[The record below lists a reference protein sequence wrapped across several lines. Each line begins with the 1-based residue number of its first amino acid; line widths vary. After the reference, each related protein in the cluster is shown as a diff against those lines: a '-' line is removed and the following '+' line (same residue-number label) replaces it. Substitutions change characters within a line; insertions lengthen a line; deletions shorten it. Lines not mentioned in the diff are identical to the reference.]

1 MVFPKHSTEEI
12 AYEFIEINC

>member
-12 AYEFIEINC
+12 AYEFVEINC